1 VIAGLR
7 DGTIDAIASDHAPQ
21 DQDSKRLP
29 FVHAE
34 YGGIGLE
41 TLLALSLELYHNNH
55 LTLSDVV
62 RRLTEAPARSLGLKA
77 GTLAKGRPADLLLFD
92 PARPWVVQESSIR
105 SKSKNTPFERRPVQ
119 GMAIRTVIDGRTVH
133 NAA

>member
-1 VIAGLR
+1 
-7 DGTIDAIASDHAPQ
+7 
-21 DQDSKRLP
+21 
-29 FVHAE
+29 
-34 YGGIGLE
+34 
-41 TLLALSLELYHNNH
+41 
-55 LTLSDVV
+55 V